1 MYYFLKTH
9 YFKYK
14 YTLAHSK
21 QKAINKK
28 ASEQKTINKKAN
40 KLMPKRELK
49 MSALRRLLSNSLLIN
64 GLSNSLPFVMI
75 VPNVITKGTS
85 LC

>member
-1 MYYFLKTH
+1 M
-9 YFKYK
+9 YK

-49 MSALRRLLSNSLLIN
+49 MSALRRLL
-64 GLSNSLPFVMI
+64 GLPNSLPFVMV